1 MISHSTTV
9 DVEAND
15 SDRILVV
22 PLGATEQHGPHLP
35 LSTDTDIAV
44 ALCRGLADQR
54 PDVVL
59 APAIPY
65 GASGEHADFAG
76 TLSIGS
82 AALELLIVELVRSAT
97 ETFRRVLLVSAHG
110 GNAGAVAR
118 ATQTLVAESR
128 DVRVYAPQWR
138 GDLHAGHCETSLM
151 LALHPDLVRTE
162 RVAAGNTGSLRELWP
177 ALHAHGVRAVSTN
190 GVLGDPT
197 AATAAAGSELLARL
211 VDELVAVVAAWS
223 ADFAGASR

>member
-1 MISHSTTV
+1 MISHATTS
-9 DVEAND
+9 DVAAGD
-15 SDRILVV
+15 PRRVLVV

-44 ALCRGLADQR
+44 ALCHGLAER
-54 PDVVL
+54 RTDVVI

-82 AALELLIVELVRSAT
+82 TALELVIVELVRSAT

-110 GNAGAVAR
+110 GNAAAVTR
-118 ATQTLVAESR
+118 ATHTLVAESR
-128 DVRVYAPQWR
+128 DVRVYAPQWND
-138 GDLHAGHCETSLM
+138 DLHAGHSETSLM
-151 LALHPDLVRTE
+151 LALHPE
-162 RVAAGNTGSLRELWP
+162 RVRHDRLVPGNTGSLSELWP
-177 ALHAHGVRAVSTN
+177 AMRAHGVRAVSEN

-197 AATAAAGSELLARL
+197 TATAAAGMALLARL
-211 VDELVAVVAAWS
+211 VDELVVVVADWS
-223 ADFAGASR
+223 SELAGARP